1 MDREE
6 MFEAVM
12 NKIYEDYGTT
22 PPLSDG
28 KISKS
33 FLGSLTDLD
42 LEELDE
48 TDIVDISENLDRN
61 YGHIAKLYGFENFY
75 DLYQFACANDDEE
88 KVSKAGQKE
97 FSKLKKV
104 KRTVT
109 RNGRPTVMTFYENP
123 NKETE
128 GNKDDIGKEDADKQ
142 PETPEQQNAKE
153 ITSKVIGDFQ
163 KPVKIKDLKLIK
175 KMHNSMSSG
184 CEFNGDCDQ
193 YSVLQDDQGFTRGII
208 GIKEDGD
215 YLTIPYIASDAYTDE
230 MQLRGFYTLI
240 LTALQTGFGA
250 KYPHDGTRITYGLA
264 EDTNMTLVGEF
275 WQIEYPELQK
285 TYGTEP

>member
-1 MDREE
+1 

-12 NKIYEDYGTT
+12 DKIYEDYGTN
-22 PPLSDG
+22 PPLSEG

-33 FLGSLTDLD
+33 FLGGLVDMDLM
-42 LEELDE
+42 EVDE
-48 TDIVDISENLDRN
+48 SEIINKSEQLDRN

-75 DLYQFACANDDEE
+75 DLYQFACSNDDSEL
-88 KVSKAGQKE
+88 VSKAGQKE

-128 GNKDDIGKEDADKQ
+128 GSDNDIGKETAEGE
-142 PETPEQQNAKE
+142 PETPEQQSAKE
-153 ITSKVIGDFQ
+153 ITSNVVGDFQ
-163 KPVKIKDLKLIK
+163 KPVKIKDLKLLK
-175 KMHNSMSSG
+175 KMHKSMSS
-184 CEFNGDCDQ
+184 ESSFNGDCEQ
-193 YSVLQDDQGFTRGII
+193 YSVLQDEQGFTRGII
-208 GIKEDGD
+208 GIKQEGD
-215 YLTIPYIASDAYTDE
+215 YLTVPYVASDAYTDD

-240 LTALQTGFGA
+240 LSALQTGFGV
-250 KYPHDGTRITYGLA
+250 KYPYDGTRITYGLA
-264 EDTNMTLVGEF
+264 EDINMSLVGEF

-285 TYGTEP
+285 TYGIEPW